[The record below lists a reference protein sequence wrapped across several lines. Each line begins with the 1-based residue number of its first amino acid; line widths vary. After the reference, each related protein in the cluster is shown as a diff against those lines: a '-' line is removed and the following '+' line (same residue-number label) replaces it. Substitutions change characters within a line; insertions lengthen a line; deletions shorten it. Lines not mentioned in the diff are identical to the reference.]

1 MRTWKKSLGAFS
13 AVAVAASLTA
23 CGNNAED
30 NNDNI
35 NADGA
40 NDADAANNADGN
52 EAIGNGEEITISQI
66 SWAENIAVTN
76 MWKYVLEEK
85 GYEIDLVLLDM
96 GSSMAALDN
105 GELDVNLEVWLPVQD
120 ANYVEQYGDTVNFS
134 EATWF
139 DNAKVGL
146 VVPEYLEDVNSI
158 EDLNEH
164 ADLFNGEI
172 VGIEAGAGTMEVTE
186 DLIEIYDLDL
196 ELVPSSEPAM
206 LSEIGNRI
214 EAGEA
219 IVAPLWTPHWVFSE
233 YDLKFL
239 EDPELVYGDVEKIH
253 HATRADFA
261 DDFPEIQEWFNN
273 WKMTDEEIGEL
284 IDYVESA
291 DEPFD
296 GAVEWVDEN
305 RDLIDEWVQ

>member
-1 MRTWKKSLGAFS
+1 MNTWKKGLGAFS
-13 AVAVAASLTA
+13 ALTMAAALTA
-23 CGNNAED
+23 CGNNGETGNED
-30 NNDNI
+30 AA
-35 NADGA
+35 NAH
-40 NDADAANNADGN
+40 NDADNNNNTNNA
-52 EAIGNGEEITISQI
+52 EASGNGEEITISQI

-76 MWKYVLEEK
+76 MWKYVLEEQ
-85 GYEIDLVLLDM
+85 GYDIDLVLLDM

-120 ANYVEQYGDTVNFS
+120 ANYIDQYGDTVNFS

-146 VVPEYLEDVNSI
+146 VVPEYMEEVNSI

-164 ADLFNGEI
+164 ADLFDGQI
-172 VGIEAGAGTMEVTE
+172 TGIEAGAGTMEVTE
-186 DLIEIYDLDL
+186 DLIEEYDLDL
-196 ELVPSSEPAM
+196 ELLPSSEPAM
-206 LSEIGNRI
+206 LSEIGN
-214 EAGEA
+214 A
-219 IVAPLWTPHWVFSE
+219 IAAEEGIVSPLWTPHWVFSE

-239 EDPELVYGDVEKIH
+239 EDPLNIYGDVEKIH
-253 HATRADFA
+253 HATRAGFEE
-261 DDFPEIQEWFNN
+261 DFPEVQEWFNN

-291 DEPFD
+291 EEPFD
-296 GAVEWVDEN
+296 GAVEWTDEN